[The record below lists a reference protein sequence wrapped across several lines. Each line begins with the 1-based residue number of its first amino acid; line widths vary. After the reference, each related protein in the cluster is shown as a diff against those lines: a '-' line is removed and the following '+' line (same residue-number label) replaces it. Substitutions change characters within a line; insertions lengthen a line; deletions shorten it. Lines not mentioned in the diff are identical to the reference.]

1 MKKRIIHRNIVP
13 LLIGTI
19 LLSTFSACAD
29 VHEPSETTDSTQ
41 SAYETE
47 AGTELRDNLPDDLY
61 YQGEEIVFISFN
73 EMTYEDLSGDIVE
86 DAVFE
91 RNKMVEDR
99 LGVKIECIQDGNAI
113 DKVVIA
119 VNGGSAEY
127 DVMIDPC
134 WRTAPKFVGNFFRNL
149 RETKYLD
156 FDKIW
161 WNQSFNHEVL
171 YKDAQYG
178 ITGAMVL
185 SLYRRTFVTV
195 FNKDIF
201 TEANQPFL
209 YEYVDN
215 GTWTLDKQTAMVPL
229 FHQDNG
235 NNKQDQTGD
244 IYGFISNDFIHVDP
258 YWTSFEIDII
268 KKNSDGEYEW
278 VFDPAEVH
286 DMAEK
291 VLALYNGTGN
301 ASYIERDDPL
311 AERTV
316 WDMFAGGYG
325 AMATVC
331 IAALEDPAFRNMT
344 QEYGV
349 VPIPRYSESQDR
361 YYSQIHYGFDVIC
374 MPTTVTDDRAD
385 MLSAVLEAMSATS
398 YRIVRP
404 VYYETTLRT
413 KLAKDPQ
420 SAEMMDLI
428 IDNIRIDAGFV
439 YTHTL
444 GNMSQGF
451 HQGFQ
456 QLMASGQNDAVSRY
470 KRSSVAAQ
478 KALSRLVDQLDGLS
492 Q

>member
-1 MKKRIIHRNIVP
+1 
-13 LLIGTI
+13 
-19 LLSTFSACAD
+19 
-29 VHEPSETTDSTQ
+29 
-41 SAYETE
+41 
-47 AGTELRDNLPDDLY
+47 
-61 YQGEEIVFISFN
+61 
-73 EMTYEDLSGDIVE
+73 MTYEDLSGDIVE

-91 RNKMVEDR
+91 RNKMVEER

-215 GTWTLDKQTAMVPL
+215 GTWTLDKQTEMVPL

-268 KKNSDGEYEW
+268 KKNPK
-278 VFDPAEVH
+278 VFFEMECDIVPFEGKVACQYGTTYASVMGLGKAEILENPS
-286 DMAEK
+286 EK
-291 VLALYNGTGN
+291 TEG
-301 ASYIERDDPL
+301 
-311 AERTV
+311 
-316 WDMFAGGYG
+316 M
-325 AMATVC
+325 
-331 IAALEDPAFRNMT
+331 
-344 QEYGV
+344 
-349 VPIPRYSESQDR
+349 
-361 YYSQIHYGFDVIC
+361 
-374 MPTTVTDDRAD
+374 
-385 MLSAVLEAMSATS
+385 
-398 YRIVRP
+398 
-404 VYYETTLRT
+404 T
-413 KLAKDPQ
+413 KLMKTQTGKDFSFDERMVSIVSVIKITCTEFTAK
-420 SAEMMDLI
+420 
-428 IDNIRIDAGFV
+428 
-439 YTHTL
+439 
-444 GNMSQGF
+444 
-451 HQGFQ
+451 
-456 QLMASGQNDAVSRY
+456 
-470 KRSSVAAQ
+470 KRPMPI
-478 KALSRLVDQLDGLS
+478 GLR
-492 Q
+492 